1 MFRVKRD
8 QRDRGCSEL
17 FCEEGEVGCR
27 SGSRYSTVAI
37 GIRRICHSFI
47 GLKRVT
53 EGLLSSS
60 HRQMAEKAFHMFL
73 LSQMLCCRETA
84 TRSGTEILTIGVICV
99 HSSPAARQNS
109 DFLRVFFRALSGVK
123 CQKHIVSAGRQEGS
137 QHWSFERQM
146 ELKYKGRSVLSLK
159 IRP

>member
-84 TRSGTEILTIGVICV
+84 TRSGTEILTIGVICGSFFTSCQTEQRFSEGV
-99 HSSPAARQNS
+99 LQGFVWCEMSETYCFCRQARG
-109 DFLRVFFRALSGVK
+109 FTALVF
-123 CQKHIVSAGRQEGS
+123 
-137 QHWSFERQM
+137 
-146 ELKYKGRSVLSLK
+146 
-159 IRP
+159 